1 MQAENIQERETDR
14 QTDRQTARQTYGQT
28 QSWRGA
34 LKQADEYK
42 AYVQEQK
49 KRSKNRGGTE
59 MEERI
64 RLIGAKKWQL
74 EKRLKGNGV
83 VGGESGVELGACT

>member
-1 MQAENIQERETDR
+1 MQAENIQERER
-14 QTDRQTARQTYGQT
+14 DRQTARQTDGQT

-42 AYVQEQK
+42 EYVQEQK
-49 KRSKNRGGTE
+49 KGSKNRDGTE